1 LSITA
6 RSELKHP
13 YLTAG
18 LPGTGGIFKASAD
31 DFEVTEI
38 PLYEASGSGEH
49 TYALVEKRGL
59 TTLEMLRRLSRALG
73 VPERDMGYAGMK
85 DARGITRQT
94 VSIPGVSPEQVA
106 AVEVAGIK
114 VLSAVRHTNKL
125 RLGHLAGN
133 SFRIRIREVSE
144 EPAKKAE
151 AILAVLC
158 SRGVP
163 NYFGEQRYGSQGNSA
178 DIGIGLLRSDYEGA
192 VTALFGSPELV
203 HDERWQKG
211 IIAFRAGLL
220 AEAAE
225 LIPSHCRTERE
236 VLKSLLRKPGEWERA
251 VKTIH
256 PRLISLYLS
265 AAQSFLFD
273 RAVASRIDSLDQV
286 ERGDIA
292 FKHLNGACFLVED
305 QDEAAQRAAC
315 FEISPTGPMFGKKML
330 APKGRAAA
338 DEAAILES
346 AGLSPEIFCGTGRF
360 RLDGERRPLRIPLKQ
375 PSVTVEDGALLLEF
389 MLPKGSYATSVLRE
403 VMKS

>member
-18 LPGTGGIFKASAD
+18 LPGTGGVFKATAD

-59 TTLEMLRRLSRALG
+59 TTLEMLRRISRALE

-94 VSIPGVSPEQVA
+94 VSIPGVSPEQVQ
-106 AVEVAGIK
+106 AVDVPGIK
-114 VLSAVRHTNKL
+114 VLSAARHTNKL

-133 SFRIRIREVSE
+133 RFRIRIRGVQEYPVE
-144 EPAKKAE
+144 KAE
-151 AILAVLC
+151 AILSVLC

-178 DIGIGLLRSDYEGA
+178 DIGIGLLRGDFEGA
-192 VTALFGSPELV
+192 VFALFGSPELV

-211 IIAFRAGLL
+211 IAAFRAGQL

-256 PRLISLYLS
+256 PRLISLYIS

-273 RAVASRIDSLDQV
+273 RVVAARIDSLDQV
-286 ERGDIA
+286 GRGDIA

-305 QDEAAQRAAC
+305 PDEAAPRAAT
-315 FEISPTGPMFGKKML
+315 FEISPTGPMFGRKML
-330 APKGRAAA
+330 SPQERAAA
-338 DEAAILES
+338 DEAAILEA
-346 AGLSPEIFCGTGRF
+346 AGLSPETFCGTGKL
-360 RLDGERRPLRIPLKQ
+360 RLDGERRPLRVPLQ
-375 PSVTVEDGALLLEF
+375 EASVTLEDGDLLLGF

-403 VMKS
+403 VMK

>member
-6 RSELKHP
+6 RSELQHP

-18 LPGTGGIFKASAD
+18 LPGTGGVFKASAD

-49 TYALVEKRGL
+49 TYALIEKRGL
-59 TTLEMLRRLSRALG
+59 TTLEMLRRLSRTLEI
-73 VPERDMGYAGMK
+73 PERDMGYAGMK

-94 VSIPGVSPEQVA
+94 VSIPGVSPEQVE
-106 AVEVAGIK
+106 AVEVSGIK
-114 VLSAVRHTNKL
+114 VLSAARHTNKL

-133 SFRIRIREVSE
+133 SFRIRIRGVSE
-144 EPAKKAE
+144 EPLKKAE
-151 AILAVLC
+151 AILSVLC
-158 SRGVP
+158 STGVP

-178 DIGIGLLRSDYEGA
+178 DIGIGLLRGDFEGA
-192 VTALFGSPELV
+192 VSALFGSPELV

-211 IIAFRAGLL
+211 IAAFRAGQL
-220 AEAAE
+220 ADAAE

-236 VLKSLLRKPGEWERA
+236 VLKSLLRRPGEWERA

-256 PRLISLYLS
+256 ARLVSLYIS

-273 RAVASRIDSLDQV
+273 RAVAARIDSLDHV
-286 ERGDIA
+286 EAGDVA

-305 QDEAAQRAAC
+305 QDEAAPRAAS
-315 FEISPTGPMFGKKML
+315 FEISATGPMFGRKML
-330 APKGRAAA
+330 APQGRAAA
-338 DEAAILES
+338 DEEAILEA
-346 AGLSPEIFCGTGRF
+346 AGLSPEIFCGSGRL
-360 RLDGERRPLRIPLKQ
+360 RLDGERRPLRVPLKEA
-375 PSVTVEDGALLLEF
+375 SVTLEDGDLLLEF

-403 VMKS
+403 VMK

>member
-1 LSITA
+1 
-6 RSELKHP
+6 
-13 YLTAG
+13 
-18 LPGTGGIFKASAD
+18 LPGTGGVFKSSAE

-49 TYALVEKRGL
+49 TYALIEKRGL
-59 TTLEMLRRLSRALG
+59 TTLEMLRRISRALE

-94 VSIPGVSPEQVA
+94 VSIPGVSPEQVE
-106 AVEVAGIK
+106 AVDVAGIK
-114 VLSAVRHTNKL
+114 VLSATRHTNKL

-133 SFRIRIREVSE
+133 SFRIRIRGVTE
-144 EPAKKAE
+144 EPLWKAE
-151 AILAVLC
+151 AILSVLC

-178 DIGIGLLRSDYEGA
+178 DIGIGLLRSDFEGA
-192 VTALFGSPELV
+192 VKALFGSPELV
-203 HDERWQKG
+203 HDERWQQG
-211 IIAFRAGLL
+211 IVAFRAGQL

-256 PRLISLYLS
+256 PRLVSLYIS

-273 RAVASRIDSLDQV
+273 RAVAARIDSLDHV
-286 ERGDIA
+286 ERGDVA
-292 FKHLNGACFLVED
+292 FKHQNGACFLVED
-305 QDEAAQRAAC
+305 LDEAAPRAAS
-315 FEISPTGPMFGKKML
+315 FEISATGPMFGRKML
-330 APKGRAAA
+330 APQGRAAA
-338 DEAAILES
+338 DEAAILVA
-346 AGLSPEIFCGTGRF
+346 AGLSPEIFCGSGRL
-360 RLDGERRPLRIPLKQ
+360 RLDGERRPLRVPLKEA
-375 PSVTVEDGALLLEF
+375 SVTGEDGDLLLEF

-403 VMKS
+403 VVKS